1 VHGVYDD
8 VPVIYTELANCPD
21 WLSLLIIVDGENFR
35 LDRGDIL
42 HYKRQLNLRYGLLSR
57 SVRWRSPNGKNLDLH
72 FERFASL
79 ADPQIGA
86 TANL

>member
-1 VHGVYDD
+1 
-8 VPVIYTELANCPD
+8 
-21 WLSLLIIVDGENFR
+21 LIIIDGENFR

-57 SVRWRSPNGKNLDLH
+57 SVRWHSPNGKNLDLH

-79 ADPQIGA
+79 ADPQIGV